1 MINPNDG
8 KRDPKAPKTY
18 GMAIGASRG
27 MRAGTAGEAVNTGFR
42 EGIGQKPV
50 PKIDR
55 SKLPSNGNGAAVG
68 AYTGAIEGYSKKAT
82 PVKTGDNKKK
92 PPLDKS
98 DKIKPE
104 AYKAYILARGKR

>member
-42 EGIGQKPV
+42 EGIGQKP
-50 PKIDR
+50 
-55 SKLPSNGNGAAVG
+55 
-68 AYTGAIEGYSKKAT
+68 T
-82 PVKTGDNKKK
+82 PVGDDRNKKK
-92 PPLDKS
+92 PTDKS
-98 DKIKPE
+98 KIKPE